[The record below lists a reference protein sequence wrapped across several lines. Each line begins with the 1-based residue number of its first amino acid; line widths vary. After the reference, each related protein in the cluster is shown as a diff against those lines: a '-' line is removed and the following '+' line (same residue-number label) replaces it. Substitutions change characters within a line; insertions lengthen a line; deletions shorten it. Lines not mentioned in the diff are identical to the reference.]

1 MGVWYMEAGQEL
13 ILGNMA
19 QESASISGS
28 NIFSHY
34 IGNPSIFTDKRV
46 LTSSFVPGI
55 IPHREEEIKHI
66 SSVLA
71 PMLRGYRA
79 NNVFVYGTCGTGK
92 TICCRFVVSQLQ
104 EAVKASGTDIRIIYI
119 NCKMER
125 VSDTEYR
132 LFAQMLKQL
141 GEEVPYTGLPTDVI
155 YRKFFAK
162 VSEKKQSVIIILDE
176 IDALYKKVGDDF
188 LYNITRANNELGEAN
203 LSIIGITNDISFRDS
218 LDVRVK
224 SSLSE
229 EEVMFMPY
237 NAVQLRDILA
247 SRATDGFVEGAAS
260 ESVINKCA
268 ALAAQEHGDAR
279 RALDLIRVAGEVA
292 ERMGDITVKE
302 RHVDIAEEKIDLDR
316 ITETVKGQPSQSQ
329 IVLYS
334 IIKLSDDAKQKEKW
348 ADRRLLTGD
357 IFSKYEELC
366 RANGTKVLT
375 QRRISDLISELDMFG
390 IINAKV
396 ISKGRHGRT
405 REITLAMNDA
415 ALGKVRNFLLN
426 RFG

>member
-1 MGVWYMEAGQEL
+1 MEAGQEL
-13 ILGNMA
+13 VLSN
-19 QESASISGS
+19 SAANS
-28 NIFSHY
+28 NIFSQY
-34 IGNPSIFTDKRV
+34 IESPSIFTDKRV
-46 LTSSFVPGI
+46 LTSSFVPGS

-71 PMLRGYRA
+71 PMLRGYHA

-104 EAVKASGTDIRIIYI
+104 DAVKAAQTDIKVIYI

-162 VSEKKQSVIIILDE
+162 VAEKKQSVIIILDE

-203 LSIIGITNDISFRDS
+203 LSIIGITNDISFRDN

-229 EEVMFMPY
+229 EEVMFRPY

-247 SRATDGFVEGAAS
+247 SRAGDGFVGGAVS

-279 RALDLIRVAGEVA
+279 RALDLLRVAGEVA
-292 ERMGDITVKE
+292 ERMGETVVKE
-302 RHVDIAEEKIDLDR
+302 RHVDVAEEKIDLDR
-316 ITETVKGQPSQSQ
+316 VTETVKSQPAQSQ
-329 IVLYS
+329 IVLYA
-334 IIKLSDDAKQKEKW
+334 IIKMSEEARQKEKW

-366 RANGTKVLT
+366 RGNGTKVLT
-375 QRRISDLISELDMFG
+375 QRRISDLIGELDMFG

-405 REITLAMNDA
+405 REITLSMNET
-415 ALGKVRNFLLN
+415 ALGKVRSYLMG

>member
-162 VSEKKQSVIIILDE
+162 V
-176 IDALYKKVGDDF
+176 GDDF

-229 EEVMFMPY
+229 EEVMFRPY